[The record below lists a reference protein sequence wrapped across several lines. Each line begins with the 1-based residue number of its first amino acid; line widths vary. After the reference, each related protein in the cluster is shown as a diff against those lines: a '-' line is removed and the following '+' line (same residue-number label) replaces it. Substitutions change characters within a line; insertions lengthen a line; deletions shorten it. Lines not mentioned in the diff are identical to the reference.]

1 MKETTNIAD
10 LLSVVALLEE
20 AGIKYWIDGGWGVDL
35 LAGQQTR
42 EHRDIDIDFDATRT
56 EELLDILVAKS
67 YHISTDCRPVRIE
80 LYSHDHGY
88 LDIHPF
94 VINEDGSAKQASP
107 EGDWY
112 EFDADFFT
120 EVDFMGKAIPC
131 ISLKAQKI
139 FHSFYEPRDKD
150 LLDLAVLERLAE
162 GDDL

>member
-10 LLSVVALLEE
+10 FLSVVALLEE

-107 EGDWY
+107 EGIGTSSMLTSLQRSTSWERPSLQY
-112 EFDADFFT
+112 FF
-120 EVDFMGKAIPC
+120 ESSKN
-131 ISLKAQKI
+131 L
-139 FHSFYEPRDKD
+139 SFF
-150 LLDLAVLERLAE
+150 L
-162 GDDL
+162 